1 MCIRDSLQS
10 GVKVEV
16 ADVTLSGGIAATG
29 EDGGGLRARDA
40 DPAGAGAWQ
49 GWGNVYF
56 SRSAWEQALTAYR
69 RALTL
74 DANLAGVAYNMAKVH
89 LQTAAPDSAVAAL
102 ALALSTAPDDVEALY
117 LLGELHRRGG
127 RGAEARKL
135 YERAISLD
143 PETERAGAVRRL
155 LEGR

>member
-1 MCIRDSLQS
+1 
-10 GVKVEV
+10 
-16 ADVTLSGGIAATG
+16 
-29 EDGGGLRARDA
+29 
-40 DPAGAGAWQ
+40 
-49 GWGNVYF
+49 
-56 SRSAWEQALTAYR
+56 
-69 RALTL
+69 
-74 DANLAGVAYNMAKVH
+74 MAKVH

-117 LLGELHRRGG
+117 LLGDLHRRSG
-127 RGAEARKL
+127 RGNEARKL